1 MATLSAAPSPTPLP
15 SAPTSPP
22 TPRNL
27 GTTRQIQCPLRQI
40 PRLHWR
46 DPLALE
52 IARANQPLVFT
63 DAELVDNVIG
73 KWTMPYLQTNLNPT
87 SEFTIYETNADDV
100 FMYDKFTSDGVHDTP
115 YHFQPKV
122 TQSKCNFQTF
132 GARLKQALVGGSSGG
147 SSSGSSSGSIST
159 GSTTTGSTTTGS
171 TTTGSTTIRNHRDG
185 TTAAEPL
192 ESSTAPHAA
201 TLDNGGHSDT
211 GGEKQNVSSSPPSSS
226 APRTRRIYLQQAL
239 YAGIGEQIKQD
250 FSQFHWVRRPL
261 LCVCA
266 CDCMTR
272 VTEPLVFF
280 FCDRLGS
287 KPCKRCCRRLV
298 I

>member
-46 DPLALE
+46 DPLALK

-63 DAELVDNVIG
+63 GTELVDNVIG

-132 GARLKQALVGGSSGG
+132 GARLKRALVGGNSGGSSGG
-147 SSSGSSSGSIST
+147 SSSGS
-159 GSTTTGSTTTGS
+159 TGS

-192 ESSTAPHAA
+192 ESSTAPHAT
-201 TLDNGGHSDT
+201 TLDNGGHPDT
-211 GGEKQNVSSSPPSSS
+211 GGEEQNRSSSSPSSS

-261 LCVCA
+261 LCVCVRL
-266 CDCMTR
+266 CDC
-272 VTEPLVFF
+272 VT
-280 FCDRLGS
+280 
-287 KPCKRCCRRLV
+287 
-298 I
+298 